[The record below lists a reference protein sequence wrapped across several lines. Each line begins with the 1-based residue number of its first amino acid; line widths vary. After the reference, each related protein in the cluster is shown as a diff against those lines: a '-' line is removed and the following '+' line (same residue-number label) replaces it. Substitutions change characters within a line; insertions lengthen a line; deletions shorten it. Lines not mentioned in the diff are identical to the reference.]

1 MSQDVLWLI
10 VCRTYPVNITIL
22 FDNID
27 LILLFYNSI
36 LSLNRLNS
44 RSYESVMVSLVLI
57 NSVFLSCDSTM
68 ILAEK
73 ARGQHHAVC
82 VYYSFFYNLA
92 LIIDY
97 PVFLGHFLIQLF
109 FYICNGN
116 NTNAVFLFLSP
127 KFAAQN
133 LMKLK
138 PNWRLRILALRHK
151 NHKSK
156 ISHAQ
161 SPDSLIR
168 FVFDDSV
175 NNHPLCNC
183 HRKYFP
189 KPYPSPFRIQIVV
202 YTLKNF
208 RCEPRLYVYPC
219 D

>member
-82 VYYSFFYNLA
+82 VYYRLIIYSFFYNLA

-97 PVFLGHFLIQLF
+97 PVFLGHFQYNCSFIYITETILMQSF
-109 FYICNGN
+109 FCPIL
-116 NTNAVFLFLSP
+116 NTGPKCFTKVRSP
-127 KFAAQN
+127 KFDETETKLEAA
-133 LMKLK
+133 
-138 PNWRLRILALRHK
+138 
-151 NHKSK
+151 
-156 ISHAQ
+156 
-161 SPDSLIR
+161 
-168 FVFDDSV
+168 
-175 NNHPLCNC
+175 
-183 HRKYFP
+183 YFGT
-189 KPYPSPFRIQIVV
+189 K
-202 YTLKNF
+202 T
-208 RCEPRLYVYPC
+208 
-219 D
+219 